1 MSLKRLTSPLL
12 SPINHGFYTRL
23 GGASSG
29 IFEGLNCG
37 TGSSDQ
43 AEIVKINRSRVA
55 EDMGGDLRNLVTVYQ
70 THSATALTIASTE
83 NPETAADAMVCASPN
98 ITLAVLTADCQPVLF
113 ADPNAKIIGA
123 THAGWRGALNG
134 VLDTTIDAME
144 GLGAQRENIVGVI
157 GPCISQPAYEVGQD
171 FIERFLEESPD
182 NHCFFSNAKA
192 PEKYLFNLPG
202 YGLFRLRKAGI
213 KAAEWTQ
220 YCTYS
225 DPKRFFSY
233 RRATHQKQA
242 DYGRLIST
250 IRLS

>member
-43 AEIVKINRSRVA
+43 AEIVQINRSRVA
-55 EDMGGDLRNLVTVYQ
+55 EDMGGDLSDLVTVYQ
-70 THSATALTIASTE
+70 THSATALTIASTG

-123 THAGWRGALNG
+123 AHAGWRGALNG
-134 VLDTTIDAME
+134 VLDATIDAME
-144 GLGAQRENIVGVI
+144 GLGAQREKIVGVI

-171 FIERFLEESPD
+171 FIELFLEASPD
-182 NHCFFSNAKA
+182 NNCFFSNAKA

-202 YGLFRLRKAGI
+202 YGLSRLRKAGI

>member
-43 AEIVKINRSRVA
+43 AEIVQINRSRVA
-55 EDMGGDLRNLVTVYQ
+55 EDMGGDLSDLVTVYQ
-70 THSATALTIASTE
+70 THSATALTIASTG

-123 THAGWRGALNG
+123 AHAGWRGALNG
-134 VLDTTIDAME
+134 VLDATIDAME
-144 GLGAQRENIVGVI
+144 GLCAQRENIVGVI

-171 FIERFLEESPD
+171 FIERFLEASPD

>member
-43 AEIVKINRSRVA
+43 AEIVQINRSRVA
-55 EDMGGDLRNLVTVYQ
+55 EDMGGDLSDLVTVYQ
-70 THSATALTIASTE
+70 THSATALTIASTG

-123 THAGWRGALNG
+123 AHAGWRGALNG
-134 VLDTTIDAME
+134 VLDATIDAME

-157 GPCISQPAYEVGQD
+157 GPCISQPAYEVSQD
-171 FIERFLEESPD
+171 FIERFLEASPD
-182 NHCFFSNAKA
+182 NHFFFSNAKA

-213 KAAEWTQ
+213 KAAEWMR

>member
-43 AEIVKINRSRVA
+43 AEIV
-55 EDMGGDLRNLVTVYQ
+55 Q
-70 THSATALTIASTE
+70 
-83 NPETAADAMVCASPN
+83 
-98 ITLAVLTADCQPVLF
+98 
-113 ADPNAKIIGA
+113 IIGA
-123 THAGWRGALNG
+123 AHAGWRGALNG
-134 VLDTTIDAME
+134 VLDATIDAME

-171 FIERFLEESPD
+171 FIERFLEASPD

>member
-37 TGSSDQ
+37 TGSLDQ
-43 AEIVKINRSRVA
+43 AEMVQINRSLVA
-55 EDMGGDLRNLVTVYQ
+55 EDMGGDLSDLVTVYQ
-70 THSATALTIASTE
+70 THSATALTIASTR

-113 ADPNAKIIGA
+113 SDPNAKIIGA
-123 THAGWRGALNG
+123 SHAGWRGALNG
-134 VLDTTIDAME
+134 VLDATIDAME

-157 GPCISQPAYEVGQD
+157 GPCISQPAYEVGQE
-171 FIERFLEESPD
+171 FIERFLEVSPD

-192 PEKYLFNLPG
+192 PKKYLFNLPG

-233 RRATHQKQA
+233 RRATHEKKA

>member
-12 SPINHGFYTRL
+12 SPINHGFYTRR

-43 AEIVKINRSRVA
+43 AEIVQINRRRVA
-55 EDMGGDLRNLVTVYQ
+55 EDMGGNLTDLVTVYQ
-70 THSATALTIASTE
+70 THSATALTITSAK
-83 NPETAADAMVCASPN
+83 NPKIPADAMVCATPN

-113 ADPNAKIIGA
+113 ADPKAKIIGA
-123 THAGWRGALNG
+123 AHSGWRGALEG
-134 VLDTTIDAME
+134 VLDATIEAME
-144 GLGAQRENIVGVI
+144 RLGARRENIVGVI

-171 FIERFLEESPD
+171 FIERFIEASPD
-182 NHCFFSNAKA
+182 NQQFFSNAKTH
-192 PEKYLFNLPG
+192 EKYLFNLPG
-202 YGLFRLRKAGI
+202 YGLFRLRKAGV

-220 YCTYS
+220 HCTYS
-225 DPKRFFSY
+225 DAQRFFSY
-233 RRATHQKQA
+233 RRATHAQQA

>member
-12 SPINHGFYTRL
+12 SPISHGFYTRL

-43 AEIVKINRSRVA
+43 VEIVQINRSRVA
-55 EDMGGDLRNLVTVYQ
+55 EDMGGDLSDLVTVHQ
-70 THSATALTIASTE
+70 THSATALTIASTG

-123 THAGWRGALNG
+123 AHAGWRGALNG
-134 VLDTTIDAME
+134 VLDATIDAME

-171 FIERFLEESPD
+171 FIERFLEASLD

>member
-1 MSLKRLTSPLL
+1 MRNEYESLTP
-12 SPINHGFYTRL
+12 
-23 GGASSG
+23 
-29 IFEGLNCG
+29 
-37 TGSSDQ
+37 
-43 AEIVKINRSRVA
+43 
-55 EDMGGDLRNLVTVYQ
+55 TVEAIYN
-70 THSATALTIASTE
+70 S
-83 NPETAADAMVCASPN
+83 
-98 ITLAVLTADCQPVLF
+98 TADQESLTNLHK
-113 ADPNAKIIGA
+113 DL
-123 THAGWRGALNG
+123 LN
-134 VLDTTIDAME
+134 VNKTLW
-144 GLGAQRENIVGVI
+144 NIEDHI
-157 GPCISQPAYEVGQD
+157 RDCERDKNFGQD
-171 FIERFLEESPD
+171 FIERFLEASPD

-213 KAAEWTQ
+213 KAADWMR

>member
-1 MSLKRLTSPLL
+1 MNKPVIETL
-12 SPINHGFYTRL
+12 SPAKLNLFLHVL
-23 GGASSG
+23 GQRADGYHELQTVFQLLDWGDVMRFEVTDTPGVQLTGDVSG
-29 IFEGLNCG
+29 VPY
-37 TGSSDQ
+37 SDNL
-43 AEIVKINRSRVA
+43 IVS
-55 EDMGGDLRNLVTVYQ
+55 
-70 THSATALTIASTE
+70 
-83 NPETAADAMVCASPN
+83 
-98 ITLAVLTADCQPVLF
+98 
-113 ADPNAKIIGA
+113 
-123 THAGWRGALNG
+123 
-134 VLDTTIDAME
+134 
-144 GLGAQRENIVGVI
+144 
-157 GPCISQPAYEVGQD
+157 
-171 FIERFLEESPD
+171 

-242 DYGRLIST
+242 DYWRLIST

>member
-1 MSLKRLTSPLL
+1 MNLKRLTSPLL
-12 SPINHGFYTRL
+12 STVNHGFYTRL

-43 AEIVKINRSRVA
+43 AKSVQINRSRVA
-55 EDMGGDLRNLVTVYQ
+55 EDMGGDLSDLVTVYQ
-70 THSATALTIASTE
+70 THSATALTIASTG

-113 ADPNAKIIGA
+113 ADPNAKVIGA
-123 THAGWRGALNG
+123 AHAGWRGALNG
-134 VLDTTIDAME
+134 VLEATIDAME
-144 GLGAQRENIVGVI
+144 ELGAQRENIVGVI

-171 FIERFLEESPD
+171 FIERFLEASPD

>member
-37 TGSSDQ
+37 TGSLDQ
-43 AEIVKINRSRVA
+43 AEMVQINRSLVA
-55 EDMGGDLRNLVTVYQ
+55 EDMGGDLSDLVTVYQ
-70 THSATALTIASTE
+70 THSATALTIASTG

-113 ADPNAKIIGA
+113 SDPNAKIIGA
-123 THAGWRGALNG
+123 SHAGWRGALNG
-134 VLDTTIDAME
+134 VLDATIDAME

-171 FIERFLEESPD
+171 FIERFLEASPD

-192 PEKYLFNLPG
+192 PKKYLFNLPG

-233 RRATHQKQA
+233 RRATHEKKA

>member
-37 TGSSDQ
+37 TGSLDQ
-43 AEIVKINRSRVA
+43 AEMVQINRSLVA
-55 EDMGGDLRNLVTVYQ
+55 EDMGGDLSDLVTVYQ
-70 THSATALTIASTE
+70 THSATALTIASTG

-123 THAGWRGALNG
+123 AHAGWRGALNG
-134 VLDTTIDAME
+134 VLDATIDAME

-157 GPCISQPAYEVGQD
+157 GPCISQPAYEVGQE
-171 FIERFLEESPD
+171 FIERFLEVSPD

-192 PEKYLFNLPG
+192 PKKYLFNLPG

-233 RRATHQKQA
+233 RRATHEKKA

>member
-43 AEIVKINRSRVA
+43 AEIVQINRSRVA
-55 EDMGGDLRNLVTVYQ
+55 EDMGGDLSDLVTVYQ
-70 THSATALTIASTE
+70 THSATALTIASTG

-113 ADPNAKIIGA
+113 AEIIGA
-123 THAGWRGALNG
+123 AHAGWRGALNG
-134 VLDTTIDAME
+134 VLDATIDAME

-171 FIERFLEESPD
+171 FIERFLEASPD